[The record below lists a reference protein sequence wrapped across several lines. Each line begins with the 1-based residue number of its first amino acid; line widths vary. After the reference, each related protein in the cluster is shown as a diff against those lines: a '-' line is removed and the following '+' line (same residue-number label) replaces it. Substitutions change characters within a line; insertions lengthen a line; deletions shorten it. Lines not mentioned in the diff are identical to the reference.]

1 LTYLRRD
8 LAKTFADDWDELVY
22 APPGD
27 QKIRPAP
34 GRCKQR
40 SRGRNMRAAV
50 VEASLKS
57 VSALALLLSLVSLPL
72 RAQENRDGGGNLR
85 APAAIE
91 PFHKGRS
98 NISRTSFQPRAAAL
112 AMGPSH
118 AASPSLAAFS
128 PAKSLASPIRDLEDG
143 DIPQEDA
150 APATRTDS
158 LEKSDPTGSLPP
170 NPPTLDTN
178 VEKDDPAAPSL
189 STLPEQAP
197 NGTAAANV
205 LPSLNAAVKA
215 ALEARWAREAQA
227 PIAGG
232 RRREHEAIAA
242 FYTARDFAPL
252 WSSDGEMRVE
262 VQSVIARLERA
273 ADDGLGLKN
282 AQLPSALTGGAE
294 EIAAAD
300 IALSDAVVAYGR
312 QASGA
317 RVDPHVISP
326 LIGESPD
333 IADSAIIL
341 ATVANAGEDAGAALR
356 AFNPPQKAYA
366 ALRDKLAELRRE
378 RGPAA
383 RSLIIPTGPTLKVGM
398 RDPRVPLIRA
408 RLSLDGQAS
417 AASENLIYDT
427 RVAMAVADFQKA
439 NGLPVSGMLT
449 ARTIAVLSGG
459 QPSRLEAEILANME
473 RWRWMPRDMGERRI
487 EVNIPDYEVV
497 VMENDQV
504 VQRNRV
510 VVGKEQTPTPI
521 FSNKMQ
527 FLIVNPSWNV
537 PQSIIRKEMLP
548 KLAADPDYLRRLGYQ
563 VAYSGGRLTVRQPPG
578 ERNALGR
585 IKFMFP
591 NDYAVYMHDTPLRAL
606 FGQSRR
612 AFSHGCVRVD
622 DPFRFAQTLLGHGWS
637 EQRVKGL
644 IGGKERYVYLPKPLQ
659 VHLEYFTT
667 FVDESGRLQLRD
679 DIYGY
684 SHRVKA
690 ALGLEG

>member
-1 LTYLRRD
+1 
-8 LAKTFADDWDELVY
+8 
-22 APPGD
+22 
-27 QKIRPAP
+27 
-34 GRCKQR
+34 
-40 SRGRNMRAAV
+40 MRAPV
-50 VEASLKS
+50 GEANLTSM
-57 VSALALLLSLVSLPL
+57 SALALLLCLGSLPAP
-72 RAQENRDGGGNLR
+72 AQESNSGSEKLR
-85 APAAIE
+85 PAAPIE
-91 PFHKGRS
+91 RPNKIPKPIARAS
-98 NISRTSFQPRAAAL
+98 LQPNTAAA
-112 AMGPSH
+112 
-118 AASPSLAAFS
+118 AAPPRDSPPPRWAALSPAKTVPSLA
-128 PAKSLASPIRDLEDG
+128 RDSEDG
-143 DIPQEDA
+143 DDLQDEA
-150 APATRTDS
+150 APADHAERPDLS
-158 LEKSDPTGSLPP
+158 EPTGALPQQ
-170 NPPTLDTN
+170 PPTLDTDGETN
-178 VEKDDPAAPSL
+178 APAASREMHSVPATDSD
-189 STLPEQAP
+189 Q
-197 NGTAAANV
+197 TAAAPV
-205 LPSLNAAVKA
+205 LPAVNGALKA
-215 ALEARWAREAQA
+215 ALEARWTREAQA
-227 PIAGG
+227 SLAAS
-232 RRREHEAIAA
+232 RRKEREAIAA

-252 WSSDGEMRVE
+252 WSSDGKISAAVKP
-262 VQSVIARLERA
+262 VLARLERA
-273 ADDGLGLKN
+273 GDDGLDLKN
-282 AQLPSALTGGAE
+282 VQVPPALAGDIE

-317 RVDPHVISP
+317 RVDPHLISR
-326 LIGESPD
+326 LIGESPE
-333 IADSAIIL
+333 IADPAIIL
-341 ATVANAGEDAGAALR
+341 TIVANAGEDAGDALR
-356 AFNPPQKAYA
+356 AFNPPQKGYA

-378 RGPAA
+378 RPPAA
-383 RSLIIPTGPTLKVGM
+383 RALVIPTGPTLKVGM

-408 RLSLDGQAS
+408 RLSLDGRNAD
-417 AASENLIYDT
+417 AAENLVYDT

-473 RWRWMPRDMGERRI
+473 RWRWMPRDMGENRI
-487 EVNIPDYEVV
+487 EVNIPDYEVTV
-497 VMENDQV
+497 IENEQI
-504 VQRNRV
+504 VQRHRV
-510 VVGKEQTPTPI
+510 VVGKEATPTPI
-521 FSNKMQ
+521 FSNIMQ

-563 VAYSGGRLTVRQPPG
+563 VGYSGGRLRVRQPPG

-591 NDYAVYMHDTPLRAL
+591 NDYAVYMHDTPSRAL
-606 FGQSRR
+606 FGESRR

-622 DPFRFAQTLLGHGWS
+622 DPFRFAQTVLGHGWS

-644 IGGKERYVYLPKPLQ
+644 IGGKERYVYLPRPLQ